1 MKNFTL
7 GIVVGFLILGCA
19 AATTIPWPY
28 YGLQLAEYKNG
39 KLLAIDPKNDKDISF
54 CIPSNGQKGKC
65 IAMDGADF
73 YAFKTDDL
81 QCHSDL
87 KCWQSGRCHN

>member
-1 MKNFTL
+1 MRSFFK
-7 GIVVGFLILGCA
+7 GFVIASALWGCA
-19 AATTIPWPY
+19 AATTLPWPY

-54 CIPSNGQKGKC
+54 CLPAGNQKGKC

-73 YAFKTDDL
+73 YAFKADDL

-87 KCWQSGRCHN
+87 VSCQRGAK